1 MADIFLRDDALRI
14 LKGEGK
20 GKQVIFLGDS
30 IQRNIYQDLVS
41 LLCKGGVTSHDI
53 LKKKGEMI
61 PEYLGDK
68 LVNNTGK
75 LTSGTEYKEEREL
88 RLGSKDPP
96 LAKFYFLTKCW
107 SNHLKEFLVKYKEEH
122 GSPDLILVLSCLWD
136 INRYGSGGIAGYKK
150 NCEELLTHVKKHM
163 SAKTQVIW
171 LTSPPIAVE
180 CHGALMVEGMD
191 KEGMRFNVMEANLMV
206 ATTTASFGYDVL
218 DLHHMLMHQVHKR
231 MPDGIHWTQAA
242 VRFQVNLI
250 LTHFCLSR
258 NIPLPRRDSSNFLR
272 HAKRIADCALEGP
285 VEFVK
290 DKNENNVDNSK
301 RKLEEPEHLLKKRKL
316 Y

>member
-1 MADIFLRDDALRI
+1 MADIFLKDDALKI
-14 LKGEGK
+14 LKG
-20 GKQVIFLGDS
+20 KQIIFIGDS
-30 IQRNIYQDLVS
+30 IQRNIYQDLVT

-68 LVNNTGK
+68 LVNNTGQ
-75 LTSGTEYKEEREL
+75 LTPGTEYREEREL
-88 RLGSKDPP
+88 RLRRDGQDPP

-107 SNHLKEFLVKYKEEH
+107 SSHLKEFLVRYKEEH

-136 INRYGSGGIAGYKK
+136 INRWGSGGIAGYKT
-150 NCEELLTHVKKHM
+150 NCRDLLRHVKKHM

-206 ATTTASFGYDVL
+206 ATAAASFGYDVL

-285 VEFVK
+285 VEIVK
-290 DKNENNVDNSK
+290 DRNENHDNNNK
-301 RKLEEPEHLLKKRKL
+301 RKQQTTAGQLIKKRRL
-316 Y
+316 